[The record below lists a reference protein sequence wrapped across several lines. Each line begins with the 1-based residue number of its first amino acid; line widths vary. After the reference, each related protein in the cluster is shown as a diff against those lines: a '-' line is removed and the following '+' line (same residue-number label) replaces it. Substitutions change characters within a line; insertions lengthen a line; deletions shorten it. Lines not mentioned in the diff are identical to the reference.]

1 MGSTH
6 AYNYSLRVSN
16 EKLKRDMSC
25 HLLKD
30 IFWNKKLFIS
40 LLKITLFQLG
50 IKLYFKLLI

>member
-1 MGSTH
+1 MGSTR

-16 EKLKRDMSC
+16 EKLKCDMFH

-30 IFWNKKLFIS
+30 IFWNKKSFIS

-50 IKLYFKLLI
+50 TKLYFKLLI